1 MFLFKALKVFGLSL
15 HHLIAYTQIF
25 NALNYYYCKMFIVED
40 KIF

>member
-1 MFLFKALKVFGLSL
+1 MHDHASIVR
-15 HHLIAYTQIF
+15 AEPYAECTQIF